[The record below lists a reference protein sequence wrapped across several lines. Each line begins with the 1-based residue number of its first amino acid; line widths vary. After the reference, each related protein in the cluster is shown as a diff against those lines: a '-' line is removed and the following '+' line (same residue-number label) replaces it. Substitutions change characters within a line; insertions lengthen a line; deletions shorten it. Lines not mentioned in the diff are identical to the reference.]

1 MKNKGYTVCPV
12 YVEPLKYLEGEWYEK
27 VFQTKIVWNG
37 GGGRNIS
44 WSCVFNLIIIIINM

>member
-27 VFQTKIVWNG
+27 MFQTKIVWNG
-37 GGGRNIS
+37 GGGIYYS
-44 WSCVFNLIIIIINM
+44 LAYLILYYYYYY

>member
-12 YVEPLKYLEGEWYEK
+12 YVEPLKYLEGEWYKK

-37 GGGRNIS
+37 GGEEY
-44 WSCVFNLIIIIINM
+44 IIVLRI

>member
-27 VFQTKIVWNG
+27 MFQTKIVWNG
-37 GGGRNIS
+37 GGIYYS
-44 WSCVFNLIIIIINM
+44 LAYLILYYYYYY